1 MLVVLRPEGADWLN
15 PGIATFVSIGWSQPL
30 PLEDGIILTGAPT
43 PTVRLVVL
51 PQVVVGAEYLVGWH
65 FTRISQLHST
75 CFYDGIAGRT
85 TVGGSVRRPTKST
98 TSSAW
103 PQPPP
108 NSPGIVA
115 QGHVLSPSQLG
126 SRFVTGSGRRV
137 AQIGS
142 PSSGRPRLN
151 LRRYLGNAGMAGP

>member
-103 PQPPP
+103 PQP
-108 NSPGIVA
+108 VA
-115 QGHVLSPSQLG
+115 ATSQLPRHRG
-126 SRFVTGSGRRV
+126 AGPCAFPQPARE
-137 AQIGS
+137 QIRDRQWET
-142 PSSGRPRLN
+142 GRPDR
-151 LRRYLGNAGMAGP
+151 